1 MKNSFLS
8 FIKKESLH
16 ILRDKVT
23 MLIVML
29 IPVVLIVLFG
39 FAISTEVNN
48 VDVAVVAPE
57 RTDGVVDAVNRIA
70 HNDYFTFCG
79 YIDPDQIDQELRSGK
94 VSAVIVFASDFDR
107 RMAQISTGLPSTPI
121 IQLVVDASNVNTAG
135 ASTAYLQEILLGT
148 ASQQA
153 MFEPECFSI
162 LK

>member
-1 MKNSFLS
+1 
-8 FIKKESLH
+8 
-16 ILRDKVT
+16 

-94 VSAVIVFASDFDR
+94 VSAVIVLLR
-107 RMAQISTGLPSTPI
+107 IL
-121 IQLVVDASNVNTAG
+121 TAVW
-135 ASTAYLQEILLGT
+135 SR
-148 ASQQA
+148 
-153 MFEPECFSI
+153 F
-162 LK
+162 